1 MWKLTMLKFQKKT
14 LKACLSSAKET
25 RGMKPDTQHR
35 IPGPLIT
42 ANKHDETFDQPFNL
56 AIISC

>member
-1 MWKLTMLKFQKKT
+1 MLKFQKKT